1 MRRLALLSV
10 LAVSALGATAD
21 ATPSNPAFLG
31 IAFGPNM
38 QPGITANGAPIVQAG
53 ARIGTVTPDSPAS
66 RAGLMPDDLIMSI
79 DGHPVDVNTLN
90 PFIIA
95 HEPGDK
101 ITLAIQRGNQ
111 YLVLTPVLTTRADM
125 FDLLLGHP
133 FPSTK
138 ITDSESGHGLD
149 LGKAG
154 GHATVVAWYHSSGAG
169 NACID
174 AVPVVRDISRRVS
187 SVKNSGAQVLA
198 ATYTTDPFEASA
210 AVIADRKR
218 LALPVVVTSEDEF
231 KRFAIDECGRV
242 FAMVIDCRGIVT
254 FVAPVSDGDDEDA
267 ALDEIATAAA
277 QADHKR
283 R

>member
-1 MRRLALLSV
+1 MRRRALVSFLAT
-10 LAVSALGATAD
+10 SALGATAG
-21 ATPSNPAFLG
+21 ASPSNPAFLG

-38 QPGITANGAPIVQAG
+38 QPGVTANGAPIVQAG

-95 HEPGDK
+95 HASGDK
-101 ITLAIQRGNQ
+101 ITLAIQRGAQ
-111 YLVLTPVLTTRADM
+111 YLVLTPVLTTRADL
-125 FDLLLGHP
+125 FDSLLGHP

-138 ITDSESGHGLD
+138 IVDSESGHGVD
-149 LGKAG
+149 LGKAA
-154 GHATVVAWYHSSGAG
+154 GHATIVAWYHTAGAG

-174 AVPVVRDISRRVS
+174 AVPVVRDIARRVAAT
-187 SVKNSGAQVLA
+187 KNSGAQILA

-210 AVIADRKR
+210 TVGADRKR

-242 FAMVIDCRGIVT
+242 FATVIDGRGIVT
-254 FVAPVSDGDDEDA
+254 FVTPVSDGDDEDA

-277 QADHKR
+277 QADRKR

>member
-1 MRRLALLSV
+1 MFALAATGSSV
-10 LAVSALGATAD
+10 AAS
-21 ATPSNPAFLG
+21 PSNPAFLG
-31 IAFGPNM
+31 IAFGPNL
-38 QPGITANGAPIVQAG
+38 QPGVTATGAPIVQAG
-53 ARIGTVTPDSPAS
+53 ARIGSVTPDSPAS

-95 HEPGDK
+95 HASGDK
-101 ITLAIQRGNQ
+101 ITLAIQRGAQ
-111 YLVLTPVLTTRADM
+111 YLVITPVLTTRADM

-133 FPSTK
+133 FVSTK
-138 ITDSESGHGLD
+138 IADSETGHGVN
-149 LGKAG
+149 LGKPA
-154 GHATVVAWYHSSGAG
+154 GHATVVAWYHTSGAG

-187 SVKNSGAQVLA
+187 AIRDSGAQVLA
-198 ATYTTDPFEASA
+198 ATYTSDPFEASA
-210 AVIADRKR
+210 AIVADRKR

-242 FAMVIDCRGIVT
+242 FAMVIDSRGIVT
-254 FVAPVSDGDDEDA
+254 FVTPVSDGDDEDA

-277 QADHKR
+277 QADHKKH
-283 R
+283 